1 MLLRSLNDCLPR
13 PEVIHPV
20 LLLKTKREKQERER
34 EKDPLMELKT
44 QTELDV
50 SGDRYNDLLH
60 CAECEAVNVYGEL
73 QQRYS

>member
-1 MLLRSLNDCLPR
+1 MLLRSLSDCLPR

-20 LLLKTKREKQERER
+20 LLQKTKREKQGSER
-34 EKDPLMELKT
+34 DPLMEPET
-44 QTELDV
+44 RTELGV

-73 QQRYS
+73 QWRYN

>member
-1 MLLRSLNDCLPR
+1 MLLRSLSDCLPR

-20 LLLKTKREKQERER
+20 LLQKTKRERNKRER
-34 EKDPLMELKT
+34 DSLMEPKT

-73 QQRYS
+73 QRRYN